1 VEAVTTF
8 DPLSAANPNWRTSG
22 RYDALFVQAYE
33 MALAPPAFPRKIFRF
48 DDMVVVLRPT
58 KLQFIELAGVRLRF
72 GESRQ
77 MEMSADQRVSVSDAT
92 PKLITIQ
99 PHNTQ
104 NLHEDRHL
112 EDRSAEY
119 ISLLVCNSHRNIA
132 FRRLFTQ
139 IVSLDGSSAGVQG
152 EIYRLPFDVPRP
164 DLSHDALDRFRRC
177 QAEIGALALEVQQK
191 VRLSLHWHIKGVQSD
206 GLDSF
211 LSLWI
216 ALETLSMQSANIADV
231 NDQLGNLYGIS
242 RSEAAAEFGVGRICG
257 LRSRVVHNGE
267 RKNIST
273 DLTDYMECLYADLL
287 LFQVL
292 GERLGRTRA
301 FLRSKGLDVVE
312 LTKPAA

>member
-1 VEAVTTF
+1 MEAGTTF
-8 DPLSAANPNWRTSG
+8 DPLSAANPNWLTSG
-22 RYDALFVQAYE
+22 CFDALFVQAYE

-48 DDMVVVLRPT
+48 DEMVVVLRPA

-72 GESRQ
+72 GENRQ

-104 NLHEDRHL
+104 SPNEERLL

-139 IVSLDGSSAGVQG
+139 IISLDGSSARVQG
-152 EIYRLPFDVPRP
+152 ELYRLPFDVPRP
-164 DLSHDALDRFRRC
+164 DLSHDALDRFKRC
-177 QAEIGALALEVQQK
+177 QDEISALTPGAQQK
-191 VRLSLHWHIKGVQSD
+191 IRLSLHWHIKGVQSD

-216 ALETLSMQSANIADV
+216 ALETLTMKSANIADI
-231 NDQLGNLYGIS
+231 NDQLGRLYAVS
-242 RSEAAAEFGVGRICG
+242 RSDAAAEFGVGRICG
-257 LRSRVVHNGE
+257 LRSRVVHKGE
-267 RKNIST
+267 RKTIST

-292 GERLGRTRA
+292 GERPGRARA
-301 FLRSKGLDVVE
+301 FLDSRSLDVAE